1 MFRTGSTRKTRWCRF
16 HFRISRIKNVINK
29 KRLPEKRYVFF
40 DDLWRRNSWTQVKPD
55 RKTLQEHEESSPLLF
70 FKFFLAIILL
80 EIIAFV
86 CEKITI
92 FSKFHLWWPL
102 VISILSWPENGLGKT
117 LRSCHFISNAVYHLS
132 LSSEVFEI
140 RWGFLKPPPRHKL
153 NLLAPAKNRINS
165 CVPWG

>member
-29 KRLPEKRYVFF
+29 KTSPWKTICFIWWPLEPKLLNSGQTWSQNVART
-40 DDLWRRNSWTQVKPD
+40 RRELTIA
-55 RKTLQEHEESSPLLF
+55 F

-140 RWGFLKPPPRHKL
+140 RWGFWSPL
-153 NLLAPAKNRINS
+153 PATN
-165 CVPWG
+165 WTF

>member
-1 MFRTGSTRKTRWCRF
+1 MFRAGSTRKTRCCRF
-16 HFRISRIKNVINK
+16 RFRISRIKNVINK
-29 KRLPEKRYVFF
+29 KRLPEKLYVFF
-40 DDLWRRNSWTQVKPD
+40 DDLWRQNSWTQVKPD

-70 FKFFLAIILL
+70 QILL
-80 EIIAFV
+80 SYHTFGDNSV
-86 CEKITI
+86 CLRKITI

>member
-29 KRLPEKRYVFF
+29 KRLPENYMFS
-40 DDLWRRNSWTQVKPD
+40 LMTSGG
-55 RKTLQEHEESSPLLF
+55 KTLELRSNLIAKRCKNTKRAHHCF
-70 FKFFLAIILL
+70 FQILL
-80 EIIAFV
+80 SYHTFGDNSV
-86 CEKITI
+86 CLRKITI